1 VGTFIAAGAGRS
13 LHLRSAIHA
22 EATACIA
29 AIEGNSNLGAFR
41 VIFESDSLNLV
52 NALNSGDH
60 DLADIGILYREA
72 RSLCYQAFDA
82 FEFSFCRRNCNT
94 AAHAIAQFGRGA
106 DALNSFWLEDAPA
119 FVSGLVASDL
129 ALHQV

>member
-1 VGTFIAAGAGRS
+1 
-13 LHLRSAIHA
+13 
-22 EATACIA
+22 
-29 AIEGNSNLGAFR
+29 
-41 VIFESDSLNLV
+41 V

-94 AAHAIAQFGRGA
+94 AAHAIAQFGKGA